1 MKKHKGKNMET
12 NFIITEKQLQTILRY
27 LFTKPY
33 QEVATSI
40 QILGALP
47 KLDPKINPSFVQDD
61 TKSKK

>member
-1 MKKHKGKNMET
+1 MEN
-12 NFIITEKQLQTILRY
+12 NFIITDKQLQTILRY

-47 KLDPKINPSFVQDD
+47 KLDPKISPNFVKAPDKKND
-61 TKSKK
+61 TKN

>member
-1 MKKHKGKNMET
+1 VEN
-12 NFIITEKQLQTILRY
+12 NFIITEKQLQIILRY

-47 KLDPKINPSFVQDD
+47 KLDPKISPDFVKDEGKKND
-61 TKSKK
+61 TKN

>member
-1 MKKHKGKNMET
+1 ME
-12 NFIITEKQLQTILRY
+12 NNYIITEKQLQIILRY

-47 KLDPKINPSFVQDD
+47 KLDPKISPNFVKEDKKND
-61 TKSKK
+61 TKKN

>member
-1 MKKHKGKNMET
+1 ME
-12 NFIITEKQLQTILRY
+12 NNYIITEKQLQIILRY

-47 KLDPKINPSFVQDD
+47 KLDPKISPNFVKEDKKND
-61 TKSKK
+61 TKT